1 MIAFVIVNLAAA
13 AAAAAAAAMPHAA
26 ASSSSYFD
34 QDHYRILTNVE
45 TGTVTHPLIPHTAH
59 LDRRRRELREKH
71 GADFYDGGELMRL
84 PPRPSVSRHSQT
96 PEDLEAILASRGLI
110 RGNGGGGGTRA
121 LQQQMG
127 ALYQGY
133 GTHYVDLWVG
143 SPTPQRQTV
152 IVDTGSGVTAFP
164 CEECDGC
171 GDDYHTDNYYRHSE
185 SSTFRPLGCNECTR
199 GYCASVGNSQ
209 KCRISM
215 SYAEGSSWTAF
226 EAVDLCYAAGPHH
239 DALAVEGAM
248 TNQEDTIVD
257 HVDPNDASQFEF
269 ELIFGCQISITGLFV
284 TQLADGIM
292 GMENDDSSFW
302 KQMHNK
308 GAIPRPQFSLCFS
321 RSDDAEREG
330 TGAGAITLGGVDT
343 RLHQSPMVFAKN
355 VKAGGFY
362 AVHLKAVYLRAGGGQ
377 SAQTTQDDSPRLRK
391 LPLGEDVLNSGNV
404 IVDSGT
410 TDTYF
415 SRALDGPFKK
425 IWKELTGHD
434 YNHNPISI
442 SQEEIA
448 ALPTILMVMS
458 GYSDEV
464 VGDEPTGDPDDIAG
478 YAGNTDLSSNPRDV
492 VLAIPASHYLEYD
505 PDIGKYV
512 PRFYTDEGS
521 GSVLGANAM
530 MGHDVFFDNGRG
542 RIGFAESICDYMSL
556 SLNEEGSAG
565 EANVESSKVEVPV
578 DEGPV
583 SEEEVPADEESMS
596 EEMAPSDDVPMS
608 EEEEEFE
615 IQNDDYQEGEGVD
628 DGFTDDEVIK
638 EVIEEVIDETFPVE
652 TSEKNNNNPYQVF
665 GNDEPKQEE
674 EGATTSFAYEIFEDM
689 KHECS
694 SAGCRGI
701 AALFILGAM
710 AIVIAGIRR
719 TMARRR
725 VVRQYQE
732 AELEISDLAL
742 NADSDDEDG
751 YADDPRNREIS

>member
-1 MIAFVIVNLAAA
+1 MIAIVIVVLAAA
-13 AAAAAAAAMPHAA
+13 ATAADATPLAA
-26 ASSSSYFD
+26 ASSSSSSSTTSQY
-34 QDHYRILTNVE
+34 QYRILTNAE
-45 TGTVTHPLIPHTAH
+45 AGTIIHPLIPHRIH

-71 GADFYDGGELMRL
+71 GAEFDVGELLHRS
-84 PPRPSVSRHSQT
+84 PPRPGVSRHSLT
-96 PEDLEAILASRGLI
+96 PKDLESLIASTSSHGGLI
-110 RGNGGGGGTRA
+110 RGAGGTPRA

-185 SSTFRPLGCNECTR
+185 SLTFRPVGCNECTR
-199 GYCASVGNSQ
+199 GYCASVANSQ

-215 SYAEGSSWTAF
+215 SYAEGSSWTAY
-226 EAVDLCYAAGPHH
+226 EAVDLCYAGGPHH
-239 DALAVEGAM
+239 DALAVNGPM
-248 TNQEDTIVD
+248 TNQGDSTVD
-257 HVDPNDASQFEF
+257 HVYPDDASQFAF
-269 ELIFGCQISITGLFV
+269 ELNFGCQVSITGLFI

-292 GMENDDSSFW
+292 GMENEGTSFW
-302 KQMHNK
+302 KQMHSR
-308 GAIPRPQFSLCFS
+308 GAIPRPEFSLCFS
-321 RSDDAEREG
+321 RSDYAESEG
-330 TGAGAITLGGVDT
+330 TSAGAITLGGVDT

-355 VKAGGFY
+355 TQVSGFY
-362 AVHLKAVYLRAGGGQ
+362 SVHLKAVFLRAGGGT
-377 SAQTTQDDSPRLRK
+377 SAQTTQADADRLHK
-391 LPLGEDVLNSGNV
+391 LPLSEDVLNNGNV

-415 SRALDGPFKK
+415 SRALDGPFKQ
-425 IWKELTGHD
+425 IWKKLTGED

-442 SQEEIA
+442 SPEEIA

-458 GYSDEV
+458 GYDGDA
-464 VGDEPTGDPDDIAG
+464 VGDEPTDDPDDVAG
-478 YAGNTDLSSNPRDV
+478 YAGITDLSSNPRDV

-521 GSVLGANAM
+521 GSVIGANAM

-542 RIGFAESICDYMSL
+542 RIGFAESDCDYMSL
-556 SLNEEGSAG
+556 LMNEEGSISVAPV
-565 EANVESSKVEVPV
+565 ANAESNKAAVPV
-578 DEGPV
+578 DEGPT
-583 SEEEVPADEESMS
+583 
-596 EEMAPSDDVPMS
+596 S
-608 EEEEEFE
+608 EEEEEE
-615 IQNDDYQEGEGVD
+615 TGIQNDDYQEGEGID
-628 DGFTDDEVIK
+628 DGVVTDDEFAM
-638 EVIEEVIDETFPVE
+638 EEATEGYIPDKP
-652 TSEKNNNNPYQVF
+652 SEKNNNNPYQVF
-665 GNDEPKQEE
+665 GNDKPDQEE
-674 EGATTSFAYEIFEDM
+674 GSVSTSFASEIFEDM

-701 AALFILGAM
+701 AALFILGAV

-719 TMARRR
+719 TIARRR

-742 NADSDDEDG
+742 DSDSDDEGG
-751 YADDPRNREIS
+751 YADEPRMREIS